1 MTVVG
6 VIHGVLPLVAVEAA
20 AAAVAVVV
28 AVVPLIDVVIY
39 FL

>member
-6 VIHGVLPLVAVEAA
+6 VIQGVLPLVVAEAE
-20 AAAVAVVV
+20 AAAVAV